1 MNPFDTAWDIVKAW
15 GEGFRVHGY
24 DLSAPSVTELVP
36 IYGGTGKK
44 DQWDEWAT
52 GNLNPMRVFHD
63 MTPGRGSGTGVSGT
77 YYHAGPWDPLQS
89 SRNRPD
95 LDKLLRWLEA
105 DKNQDNNMVYIP
117 PPQNPIATT
126 PRMRDMSMQLL
137 RNVLTENQ
145 RDGYGA
151 MTQERGSLNGVPQP
165 PHEYFEQPATP
176 GQTYRQGTYNTAPAR
191 FALPR
196 TLKDSIDLIASPYTK
211 ERGTYWSNVE
221 DLVGGETNNSLGG
234 KTLGRYGNRLFD
246 YLGKTPLVQRIMGND
261 IGYHWDDEYNWMND
275 PEVLQA
281 LGERMQDTGGLS
293 PMNILLGE
301 MGHDAVVPV
310 LQSAR
315 GHPGM
320 IREIREGSVLLPPTT
335 DNWWENYHPME
346 GGSFEM
352 LQPHHVEGW
361 IDEFDQ
367 IQEALSG
374 SDRAKKVAEADW

>member
-36 IYGGTGKK
+36 IWGGTGKK
-44 DQWDEWAT
+44 NDWGEWAT
-52 GNLNPMRVFHD
+52 GNLNPMRVNHD
-63 MTPGRGSGTGVSGT
+63 MLPGRGSGTGVSGT

-89 SRNRPD
+89 NRNRPD
-95 LDKLLRWLEA
+95 LGKLLRWLEA

-117 PPQNPIATT
+117 PPKNPIATS
-126 PRMRDMSMQLL
+126 PRMRDLSMLL
-137 RNVLTENQ
+137 LNNVLTETQ
-145 RDGYGA
+145 SGGYGA
-151 MTQERGSLNGVPQP
+151 LSRGQPTINDEPQP
-165 PHEYFEQPATP
+165 DYEWFEQAQTP
-176 GQTYRQGTYNTAPAR
+176 TQTYRQGTYNSKPAR

-196 TLKDSIDLIASPYTK
+196 TLEDSVDLIASPYAK
-211 ERGTYWSNVE
+211 RGGTYWSNVD
-221 DLVGGETNNSLGG
+221 DLVGGETNDSLGG
-234 KTLGRYGNRLFD
+234 KTLAQYGNRLFD
-246 YLGKTPLVQRIMGND
+246 YLGKTPLVRRIMGKD
-261 IGYHWDDEYNWMND
+261 IGWHFDDDYNWTND
-275 PEVLQA
+275 PEVLEA
-281 LGERMQDTGGLS
+281 LGERMRDTGGLS

-301 MGHDAVVPV
+301 MGHDAVVPI

-315 GHPGM
+315 GSPGM

-335 DNWWENYHPME
+335 DNWWEGYHPME
-346 GGSFEM
+346 SGSFEM

-374 SDRAKKVAEADW
+374 SDRAKMLAEADW

>member
-1 MNPFDTAWDIVKAW
+1 MTPFDSAWDLVKAW
-15 GEGFRVHGY
+15 GEGFRLHGY

-36 IYGGTGKK
+36 IWGGTGKK

-52 GNLNPMRVFHD
+52 GNLNPIRVNHD

-77 YYHAGPWDPLQS
+77 YYHGGPWDPLQS
-89 SRNRPD
+89 NKNRPN

-126 PRMRDMSMQLL
+126 PRMRNMSMQLL
-137 RNVLTENQ
+137 SNVLTETQ

-165 PHEYFEQPATP
+165 PHEYFVQPATP
-176 GQTYRQGTYNTAPAR
+176 GQTYRRGTYNTEPAR
-191 FALPR
+191 FVLPR
-196 TLKDSIDLIASPYTK
+196 TLNDSIDLIASPYAK
-211 ERGTYWSNVE
+211 RGGTYWSNVE
-221 DLVGGETNNSLGG
+221 DLVGGETNHSLGG
-234 KTLGRYGNRLFD
+234 ERLARYGNRLFD

-275 PEVLQA
+275 PDVLQA

-301 MGHDAVVPV
+301 MEHDAVVPV

-320 IREIREGSVLLPPTT
+320 IREVREGSVLLPPTT

-346 GGSFEM
+346 GGSYEM

-367 IQEALSG
+367 IQEALSN
-374 SDRAKKVAEADW
+374 SDRAKRLAEADW